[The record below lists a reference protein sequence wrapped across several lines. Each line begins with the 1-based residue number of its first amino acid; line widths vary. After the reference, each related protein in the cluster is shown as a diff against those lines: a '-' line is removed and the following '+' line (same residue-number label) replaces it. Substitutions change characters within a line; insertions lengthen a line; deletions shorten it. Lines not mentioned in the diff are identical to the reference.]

1 MRFDPGKAWP
11 HPVLRPSSYGDDYP
25 RAEFEVEIEVA
36 RVKGSTAVEV
46 SAEFELS
53 DPDLL
58 ALVEAEAADYV
69 LLIRAPK
76 THHRQLLRSTAPGIR
91 ASIPAGSLSGRVEF
105 TPFLVCTR
113 AQEQFHAEGWHQDF
127 SGRKFDL
134 EPGAVL
140 AEDKEKV
147 YWIDTADEGPLGAI
161 FEHGERPDL
170 ADGYWQLQLDGERI
184 RIEMSATDSNRY
196 RVARELANRTPDGQY
211 LMNGLYLPALIQ
223 VLNVA
228 DRDPDAYGSFRWFAA
243 LARRLE
249 AVGCDPLGSQRAE
262 RLVDAQ
268 KVLEAPFGKMPII
281 ASAENES

>member
-11 HPVLRPSSYGDDYP
+11 HPVLRPPSYGDDYP
-25 RAEFEVEIEVA
+25 RAEFEVEVEVA
-36 RVKGSTAVEV
+36 RVQASTAVEV
-46 SAEFELS
+46 TAEYELS

-76 THHRQLLRSTAPGIR
+76 THHRQLLRSTTPRVG
-91 ASIPAGSLSGRVEF
+91 ASIPAGSLCGRVEF
-105 TPFLVCTR
+105 TPFLICTQ
-113 AQEQFHAEGWHQDF
+113 AQAQFHAKGWHQDF
-127 SGRKFDL
+127 SGRMFDL

-170 ADGYWQLQLDGERI
+170 ADGYWQLQMDGERI
-184 RIEMSATDSNRY
+184 RIEMSVADSKRY
-196 RVARELANRTPDGQY
+196 REARELANRTPEGQY

-223 VLNVA
+223 VLNSA
-228 DRDPDAYGSFRWFAA
+228 DGDAGAYGGFRWFAA
-243 LARRLE
+243 LERRLE
-249 AVGCDPLGSQRAE
+249 AVGCEPLGSQRAE
-262 RLVDAQ
+262 RLLDAQ

-281 ASAENES
+281 AMAEGKS